1 MLPCSDAHISAC
13 EVTIERRLGDAE
25 ILKAA
30 TVGMQKNAAMMKMVA
45 LMVDEWWNVTFACVS
60 MRRQLQHMVSGQRL
74 QRMVSG
80 QARRAACCV
89 LIRTIIGG
97 GSGARER

>member
-1 MLPCSDAHISAC
+1 M
-13 EVTIERRLGDAE
+13 ERRLGNAE

-30 TVGMQKNAAMMKMVA
+30 TVGMQKNAAMMKKMVA

-60 MRRQLQHMVSGQRL
+60 MRRQL